1 MDFVRLDANQ
11 LGTLASIARSAE
23 GQFLR
28 ERVLKPML
36 DEIDRKLRRCP
47 VSEVA
52 VLQGYA
58 QAIDGMIDLLSP
70 QPASMR
76 KQAERGVTA
85 LQDDA

>member
-36 DEIDRKLRRCP
+36 YEIDKKLRRCP
-47 VSEVA
+47 MSDVA

-58 QAIDGMIDLLSP
+58 QAIDGMIELLSH

-76 KQAERGVTA
+76 KQTERGITA